1 MTETF
6 AIRVRPK
13 SFSTTHAHRD
23 DIDTSHEAAG
33 RAENM
38 ASRHRS
44 MVHNWLMIIGPQSSE
59 QIAAGVGL
67 DSLQVMKR
75 ISDLRSDGVVID
87 SGERRLTRTG
97 RKAAVWKLKQ
107 ASK

>member
-1 MTETF
+1 
-6 AIRVRPK
+6 
-13 SFSTTHAHRD
+13 
-23 DIDTSHEAAG
+23 
-33 RAENM
+33 M

>member
-1 MTETF
+1 
-6 AIRVRPK
+6 
-13 SFSTTHAHRD
+13 
-23 DIDTSHEAAG
+23 
-33 RAENM
+33 
-38 ASRHRS
+38 
-44 MVHNWLMIIGPQSSE
+44 
-59 QIAAGVGL
+59 
-67 DSLQVMKR
+67 VMKR